1 MNRSLLYVITLLLT
15 VTLWAQER
23 TITGTV
29 TDAGT
34 GETVPGASVL
44 VKGTSSGT
52 ITDFDGKY
60 SLSVSDNT
68 VLQFSFVGY
77 TAQEV
82 EVGNRSVINVS
93 MELNVEE
100 LSEVV
105 VVGYGTQDKKEIT
118 SSVVTLDEAQFNKGN
133 VNDPSQLLQGK
144 VPGLS
149 IYNKGGD
156 PNATSTIRLR
166 GISTVGANTE
176 PLVVIDGVIGASLNN
191 VDPNDIETINVLKD
205 GSAAAIYGSRGS
217 SGVILVTTKS
227 GKRGSGVNASYNT
240 YMAVAKIANQQPVMN
255 KSEYINAGGNDLGSE
270 TDWIDEVTRNGISAV
285 HNVAISGAAEN
296 TTFRLSTNFRN
307 VDGILRKSGFD
318 QINAR
323 ANINHYAL
331 NDKLNVNFNMSLT
344 ERQSNY
350 SFNEALRYAVLYNP
364 TAPITNDDGS
374 YFQAIL
380 FDNFNPVAI
389 VDQNQNLGKKKDLNF
404 NTQVSYNILDEL
416 SVTANFA
423 KQYGDDIRGEYYPRT
438 SFFRGLNR
446 GGLARRSVSDKE
458 FTLFESFATYTN
470 SFGKIDLTASAGY
483 SFQEETDEY
492 FVLQLGDFPADQ
504 LGFNALEDSRNI
516 LSGGASLIEILSNSS
531 PDSRII
537 AFFGRVNLTFDDG
550 IFFNASLRR
559 EGSTKLGDNNKWG
572 LFPAVGLGADI
583 SKYVDL
589 GLMNS
594 LKVRAGF
601 GVTGSLPSNSG
612 LAQEL
617 FDYTFNA
624 GEFVQ
629 LRAANPDLQWE
640 EKAELN
646 IGVDFGMMNNK
657 LTGSVDVYT
666 RDVSDFILERDVDPA
681 IYRAPTRFENV
692 GKLNTK
698 GFEIA
703 LNYAAVENSDFTW
716 NTGIVTSSYK
726 TTLEEFVNDESMRGN
741 LGAPG
746 QNSTNMVRVKVGEEI
761 GQIWGPVFT
770 GNIDDSGAPI
780 MKDVNGD
787 GTVNAAQGSALADDG
802 DFAEL
807 GNGIPD
813 LELGWTNQLTFK
825 NWDLNAFFRGAFGHS
840 LVNTYRAFYEPIDP
854 GAINSYN
861 RIKSDKQIPEL
872 TSAQFSSLYV
882 EKANFIRLDNITLGY
897 NFNLKDGSAFK
908 SIRAYG
914 SIQNAFTIT
923 DYAGIDPEP
932 VLADKG
938 TVDNGGRF
946 EDEFGLERTPD
957 VLVTGIDR
965 RNNYFTARTFTVG
978 INVEF

>member
-1 MNRSLLYVITLLLT
+1 MNRSLLYVMTLLLT
-15 VTLWAQER
+15 VSVWAQER
-23 TITGTV
+23 TVTGTV

-176 PLVVIDGVIGASLNN
+176 PLVVVDGVIGASLSN
-191 VDPNDIETINVLKD
+191 VDPNDIATINVLKD

-255 KSEYINAGGNDLGSE
+255 KSEYISAGGNDLGSE

-285 HNVAISGAAEN
+285 HNVAISGGAEN

-331 NDKLNVNFNMSLT
+331 NDKLNINFNMSLT

-389 VDQNQNLGKKKDLNF
+389 VEQNQNLGKKKDLNF
-404 NTQVSYNILDEL
+404 NTQISYNILEEL
-416 SVTANFA
+416 SVTANYA
-423 KQYGDDIRGEYYPRT
+423 KQYGNDIRGEYYPRT

-470 SFGKIDLTASAGY
+470 SFGKIDFTASAGY

-492 FVLQLGDFPADQ
+492 FVLQLGDFPSDQ

-516 LSGGASLIEILSNSS
+516 LTGGASLIEILSNSS
-531 PDSRII
+531 PDARII
-537 AFFGRVNLTFDDG
+537 AFFGRVNMTFDDG

-559 EGSTKLGDNNKWG
+559 EGSTKLGADNQWG
-572 LFPAVGLGADI
+572 IFPAVGVGADVT
-583 SKYVDL
+583 KYVDL
-589 GLMNS
+589 GPVNQ
-594 LKVRAGF
+594 LKFRAGY
-601 GVTGSLPSNSG
+601 GVTGSLPSQSG
-612 LAQEL
+612 LAQDL
-617 FDYTFNA
+617 YDYTF
-624 GEFVQ
+624 
-629 LRAANPDLQWE
+629 
-640 EKAELN
+640 
-646 IGVDFGMMNNK
+646 
-657 LTGSVDVYT
+657 
-666 RDVSDFILERDVDPA
+666 
-681 IYRAPTRFENV
+681 
-692 GKLNTK
+692 
-698 GFEIA
+698 
-703 LNYAAVENSDFTW
+703 
-716 NTGIVTSSYK
+716 
-726 TTLEEFVNDESMRGN
+726 
-741 LGAPG
+741 
-746 QNSTNMVRVKVGEEI
+746 
-761 GQIWGPVFT
+761 
-770 GNIDDSGAPI
+770 
-780 MKDVNGD
+780 
-787 GTVNAAQGSALADDG
+787 
-802 DFAEL
+802 
-807 GNGIPD
+807 
-813 LELGWTNQLTFK
+813 
-825 NWDLNAFFRGAFGHS
+825 
-840 LVNTYRAFYEPIDP
+840 
-854 GAINSYN
+854 
-861 RIKSDKQIPEL
+861 
-872 TSAQFSSLYV
+872 
-882 EKANFIRLDNITLGY
+882 
-897 NFNLKDGSAFK
+897 
-908 SIRAYG
+908 
-914 SIQNAFTIT
+914 
-923 DYAGIDPEP
+923 
-932 VLADKG
+932 
-938 TVDNGGRF
+938 
-946 EDEFGLERTPD
+946 
-957 VLVTGIDR
+957 
-965 RNNYFTARTFTVG
+965 
-978 INVEF
+978 

>member
-15 VTLWAQER
+15 VTVWAQER

-156 PNATSTIRLR
+156 PNSSATIRLR

-176 PLVVIDGVIGASLNN
+176 PLVVVDGVIGASLNN

-285 HNVAISGAAEN
+285 HNVAISGGAEN

-331 NDKLNVNFNMSLT
+331 NDKLNINFNMSLT

-492 FVLQLGDFPADQ
+492 FVLQLGDFPSDQ

-516 LSGGASLIEILSNSS
+516 LTGGASLIEILSNSS

-559 EGSTKLGDNNKWG
+559 EGSTKLGADNQWG
-572 LFPAVGLGADI
+572 IFPAVGLGADVT
-583 SKYVDL
+583 KYVDL
-589 GLMNS
+589 GPVNQ
-594 LKVRAGF
+594 LKFRAGY
-601 GVTGSLPSNSG
+601 GVTGSLPSQSG
-612 LAQEL
+612 LAQDL
-617 FDYTFNA
+617 YDYTFQA
-624 GEFVQ
+624 GDYEYT
-629 LRAANPDLQWE
+629 RGANPDLGWE
-640 EKAELN
+640 EKAEIN
-646 IGVDFGMMNNK
+646 VGIDFGMMNNK

-666 RDVSDFILERDVDPA
+666 RDINDFILEREVDIA
-681 IYRAPTRFENV
+681 VFGFERQFQNA

-698 GFEIA
+698 GFEVA
-703 LNYAAVENSDFTW
+703 LNYAAIENADFTW

-726 TTLEEFVNDESMRGN
+726 TTLEEYVIDESMRGN

-946 EDEFGLERTPD
+946 EDAFGLERTPD